1 MKENQLTAK
10 EEKIYGLAYPKL
22 TNSQL
27 SALDRF
33 AVLTT
38 YRDEEIL
45 FEAGESTLKFFVIK
59 TGKVEICEDFNNRK
73 KTVIV
78 HEPREFT
85 GDINMLSERPSL
97 VTAVAK
103 GNCQVYEI
111 SADVFKQI
119 VNEIPQ
125 LSDCILQA
133 FLSRRELLESNGFA
147 GLKVVGSKFS
157 RDTFRIKNFLSRNKI
172 LFTWIDIEKDYS
184 TYKLLKQFEI
194 SVDEMPI
201 VAFENNKIF
210 KNPSNLELGKL
221 VGITKTLE
229 DKVYDLAIVG
239 AGPAGLAAAVYGASE
254 GLETVVL
261 EKTAPGGQAGCS
273 SKIENYMGFPTGL
286 SGTDLAN
293 RALLQA
299 QKFGAQFSTPAEV
312 VGMKC
317 DSHYNVLKLASG
329 ESVTS
334 KCILIATGVSYRK
347 LGIEGCEKFE
357 GSGVYYSATKVEA
370 QICRDST
377 VVIVGGGNSAGQ
389 AAIFLSEYAEQI
401 LLLVRGDNLIKSM
414 SQYLVGRLPQID
426 NIKLLVNTE
435 IEKMDGDDVLRTVKI
450 KNNKT
455 RQTKTVETSAV
466 FIFIGATPHTDWLPT
481 HINVDNKG
489 FIKTG
494 SQVFESKLW
503 SVTRKPFLLETS
515 CPGVFS
521 AGDVRSDS
529 IKRVASAV
537 GEGSMTVKFVHRL
550 LS

>member
-1 MKENQLTAK
+1 MV
-10 EEKIYGLAYPKL
+10 EKNIYDLAYPKL
-22 TNSQL
+22 TESQL
-27 SALDRF
+27 KALDKF
-33 AVLTT
+33 AVLKSFQ
-38 YRDEEIL
+38 DEEIL
-45 FEAGESTLKFFVIK
+45 FKAGESAFKFFVIK
-59 TGKVEICEDFNNRK
+59 TGKIEICKNFNSKK

-78 HEPREFT
+78 HESREFT
-85 GDINMLSERPSL
+85 GEINMLSDKPSL
-97 VTAVAK
+97 VTAIAK
-103 GNCQVYEI
+103 GDCQVYEI
-111 SADVFKQI
+111 STNDFKHI
-119 VNEIPQ
+119 INEIPQ
-125 LSDCILQA
+125 LGDCILQA
-133 FLSRRELLESNGFA
+133 FLSRRELLESSGFT
-147 GLKVVGSKFS
+147 GLEVVGSKFS
-157 RDTFRIKNFLSRNKI
+157 RDTFRIKDFLSRNKI
-172 LFTWIDIEKDYS
+172 PFTWIDIEKDTS
-184 TYKLLKQFEI
+184 IYKLLKHFEI
-194 SVDEMPI
+194 GVDEMPI
-201 VAFENNKIF
+201 VAFESNKIF

-221 VGITKTLE
+221 VGIKKTLE

-286 SGTDLAN
+286 TGTDLAN

-312 VGMKC
+312 VSLEC
-317 DSHYNVLKLASG
+317 DSHYNVLKLANG

-377 VVIVGGGNSAGQ
+377 IIIVGGGNSAGQ
-389 AAIFLSEYAEQI
+389 AAIFLSEYAKKI
-401 LLLVRGDNLIKSM
+401 VLLIRGDDLSKSM

-426 NIKLLVNTE
+426 NIELLVNSE
-435 IEKMDGDDVLRTVKI
+435 IDKMNGDDVLRTVEI
-450 KNNKT
+450 KNSKT
-455 RQTKTVETSAV
+455 QQTKTLETSAV
-466 FIFIGATPHTDWLPT
+466 FIFIGATPHTDWLSSQ
-481 HINVDNKG
+481 IDVDERG

-494 SQVFESKLW
+494 ESIFQSDLW
-503 SVTRKPFLLETS
+503 TALRKPFLLETS
-515 CPGVFS
+515 CPGVFA

-537 GEGSMTVKFVHRL
+537 GEGSMTVKFVHQI